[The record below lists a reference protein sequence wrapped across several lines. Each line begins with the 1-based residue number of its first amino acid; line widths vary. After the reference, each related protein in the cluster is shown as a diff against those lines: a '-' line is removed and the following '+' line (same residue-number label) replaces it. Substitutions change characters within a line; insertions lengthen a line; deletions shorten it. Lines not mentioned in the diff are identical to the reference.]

1 MMFQVLRGVDFLH
14 SHRIIHRDLKPQN
27 LLITRDGRIKITDF
41 GLARIYDFYSLL
53 TSVVVTLWY
62 RSPEVLLGNR
72 NETIQSEI
80 YFLLNF
86 QKFVIN

>member
-1 MMFQVLRGVDFLH
+1 MFQVLRGVDFLH

-27 LLITRDGRIKITDF
+27 LLVTREGRIKITDF

-62 RSPEVLLGNR
+62 RSPEVLLGKMPKYN
-72 NETIQSEI
+72 SYLI
-80 YFLLNF
+80 YFH
-86 QKFVIN
+86 KIDIC